1 MSFCFSSFFQFWIC
15 DANVVIGSPHV
26 LSFRVDSETASTSPH
41 SHPRNMFTSCD
52 RASRKRSC
60 STAWSLSE
68 CLSPV
73 TLSGEPLHNFSPPAS
88 WSWELLEQTVPSVL
102 SKKAFQITEEVQ
114 HFFFFVAWSAIN
126 LCPLSI
132 PVTGINMIPL
142 PRSLAWLM
150 ENIH

>member
-1 MSFCFSSFFQFWIC
+1 MFCFSSFFQFLIC

-26 LSFRVDSETASTSPH
+26 LSFRVDSETASTSSH

-73 TLSGEPLHNFSPPAS
+73 TLSGEPLHNFSPSAS
-88 WSWELLEQTVPSVL
+88 WCWELLYQTVPSVL

-114 HFFFFVAWSAIN
+114 HFFFVWRAIIQ
-126 LCPLSI
+126 CALSI
-132 PVTGINMIPL
+132 PVIGINTIPL
-142 PRSLAWLM
+142 PRSSVWLT